1 MSLSELDAQ
10 ACRTLPAAVNGP
22 SAVNGANELSR
33 PLHRIQE
40 VRRQQGVSLRRVG
53 QVLRTDIR
61 ELRRE
66 EQAGTDLPISR
77 LYQWQEA
84 LDVPVADL
92 LVDTG
97 APLSAPVMERARMV
111 RIMKTVAAIRE
122 KAENTSIER
131 LAETLVDQVLEIMP
145 ELEGI
150 NPWHSVGQR
159 RSLEEYGRIVERT
172 FPDHFC
178 REP

>member
-10 ACRTLPAAVNGP
+10 EYRTIPVVVNGS
-22 SAVNGANELSR
+22 SAPGRALN
-33 PLHRIQE
+33 RIQE

-53 QVLRTDIR
+53 QLLHTDVR

-66 EQAGTDLPISR
+66 EDPTADLPISR
-77 LYQWQEA
+77 LYEWQMA
-84 LDVPVADL
+84 LEVPVGDL
-92 LVDTG
+92 LVDSG
-97 APLSAPVMERARMV
+97 APLSAPVLERARLV
-111 RIMKTVAAIRE
+111 RLMKTVAAIRE
-122 KAENTSIER
+122 KAQSTSIER
-131 LAETLVDQVLEIMP
+131 LAQTLVDQVLEIMP

-172 FPDHFC
+172 YSDSVWH
-178 REP
+178 EP

>member
-10 ACRTLPAAVNGP
+10 GFRTIPAAVNNASVPG
-22 SAVNGANELSR
+22 R
-33 PLHRIQE
+33 PLHRIQD
-40 VRRQQGVSLRRVG
+40 VRREQGVSLRRVG
-53 QVLRTDIR
+53 QILHTDVR

-66 EQAGTDLPISR
+66 EDPATDLPVSR

-84 LDVPVADL
+84 LEVPVADL
-92 LVDTG
+92 LVDSG
-97 APLSAPVMERARMV
+97 APLSTPVLERARLV
-111 RIMKTVAAIRE
+111 RIMKTVAAIQE
-122 KAENTSIER
+122 KAQNTSIER
-131 LAETLVDQVLEIMP
+131 LAQTLVDQVVEIMP
-145 ELEGI
+145 ELKDI

-172 FPDHFC
+172 YSDQLW

>member
-10 ACRTLPAAVNGP
+10 GVRTVPAAVNGVSGP
-22 SAVNGANELSR
+22 SR

-53 QVLRTDIR
+53 QVLRTDVR

-66 EQAGTDLPISR
+66 EQSGTDLTISR

-84 LDVPVADL
+84 LEVPVADL
-92 LVDTG
+92 LVDSG
-97 APLSAPVMERARMV
+97 APLSAPVMERARLV

-122 KAENTSIER
+122 KAQNASIER
-131 LAETLVDQVLEIMP
+131 LAETLVDQMLEIMP
-145 ELEGI
+145 ELAGI

-159 RSLEEYGRIVERT
+159 RSLEEFGRIVERT
-172 FPDHFC
+172 YPEHIW

>member
-10 ACRTLPAAVNGP
+10 ECRTVPAVVNGS
-22 SAVNGANELSR
+22 SAPGRA
-33 PLHRIQE
+33 LHRIQE

-53 QVLRTDIR
+53 QLLHTDVR

-66 EQAGTDLPISR
+66 EDPNSDLPISR
-77 LYQWQEA
+77 LYAWQMA
-84 LDVPVADL
+84 LEVPVGDL
-92 LVDTG
+92 LVDSG
-97 APLSAPVMERARMV
+97 APLSAPVLERARLV

-122 KAENTSIER
+122 KAQSTSVER
-131 LAETLVDQVLEIMP
+131 LAQTLVDQVLEIMP

-172 FPDHFC
+172 YSDHMWQ
-178 REP
+178 EP

>member
-1 MSLSELDAQ
+1 MSISELDAQ
-10 ACRTLPAAVNGP
+10 ACRTMPATVNGT
-22 SAVNGANELSR
+22 NGTER

-66 EQAGTDLPISR
+66 EQANTDLSISR

-97 APLSAPVMERARMV
+97 GPLSAPVMERARMV
-111 RIMKTVAAIRE
+111 RLMKTVAAIRE
-122 KAENTSIER
+122 KAGSTSIER
-131 LAETLVDQVLEIMP
+131 LADTLVDQVLEIMP
-145 ELEGI
+145 ELKGI

-172 FPDHFC
+172 FPDHMVW

>member
-1 MSLSELDAQ
+1 MSLSELDTPQ
-10 ACRTLPAAVNGP
+10 SGTIPAAVNGC
-22 SAVNGANELSR
+22 GAPERALN
-33 PLHRIQE
+33 RIQE

-53 QVLRTDIR
+53 QLLHTDVR

-66 EQAGTDLPISR
+66 EDPQSDLPISR

-84 LDVPVADL
+84 LEVPVADL
-92 LVDTG
+92 LVDSG
-97 APLSAPVMERARMV
+97 APLSAPVMERARLV

-122 KAENTSIER
+122 KAQSTGIER
-131 LAETLVDQVLEIMP
+131 LAQTLVDQVLEIMP
-145 ELEGI
+145 ELKGI

-172 FPDHFC
+172 YSDQLWH
-178 REP
+178 ET

>member
-1 MSLSELDAQ
+1 MSISELDAQ
-10 ACRTLPAAVNGP
+10 GFRIIPAAVSSRDVPG
-22 SAVNGANELSR
+22 R

-53 QVLRTDIR
+53 QVLHTDVR

-66 EQAGTDLPISR
+66 EDPGADLPISR

-84 LDVPVADL
+84 LDVPVGDL
-92 LVDTG
+92 LVDSG
-97 APLSAPVMERARMV
+97 GPLSTPVLERARLV

-122 KAENTSIER
+122 KAESTSIER
-131 LAETLVDQVLEIMP
+131 LAQTLVDQMLEIMP
-145 ELEGI
+145 ELKGV

-172 FPDHFC
+172 YSEQVW

>member
-10 ACRTLPAAVNGP
+10 ESRTIPAAVNGS
-22 SAVNGANELSR
+22 SAPGRA
-33 PLHRIQE
+33 LHRIQE

-53 QVLRTDIR
+53 QLLRTDVR

-66 EQAGTDLPISR
+66 EDPNADLPISR
-77 LYQWQEA
+77 LYEWQEA
-84 LDVPVADL
+84 LEVPVSDL
-92 LVDTG
+92 LVDSG
-97 APLSAPVMERARMV
+97 GPLSTPVLERARLV

-122 KAENTSIER
+122 KAQSTSIER
-131 LAETLVDQVLEIMP
+131 LAQTLVDQMLEIMP
-145 ELEGI
+145 ELKGI

-172 FPDHFC
+172 YSDHVWQ
-178 REP
+178 EP